1 MSDIRWFKLAAGK
14 AQEITGASEGLEKSL
29 QNLMEANLET
39 LLGVRF
45 LASEHPT
52 GKQHGGRIDT
62 LGIDENDCPVII
74 EYKRTV
80 NENVINQ
87 GLYYLDWLLDHK
99 AEFTL
104 LITDKIGGETA
115 DAIDWA
121 APRLICIA
129 ADFTKYDVHA
139 VRQIDRNIDLLR
151 YRRFG
156 AELLALELVHRTSA
170 EELGDDPGPG
180 KPKVAVKSY
189 DKTFL
194 TTLKDLDT
202 PLHDLYDALHTY
214 IMALGDDVQ
223 TRQRKLY
230 MAYRRIKNFAGVVP
244 AKKGLNLYLKLD
256 PDTVPPD
263 VGFLRDVRKIGH
275 WATGDLEVWIDSK
288 QALLKAQ
295 PLIDR
300 AYQGS

>member
-230 MAYRRIKNFAGVVP
+230 MAYRRIKNFAGVVL

>member
-1 MSDIRWFKLAAGK
+1 MSDIRLFKLAAGK
-14 AQEITGASEGLEKSL
+14 AQEITGAAEGLEKSL

-52 GKQHGGRIDT
+52 GKHHGGRIDT

-87 GLYYLDWLLDHK
+87 GLFYLDWLLDHK
-99 AEFTL
+99 AEFQL
-104 LITDKIGGETA
+104 LIIERFGKAVA

-139 VRQIDRNIDLLR
+139 VRQINRNIDLLR

-170 EELGDDPGPG
+170 EELGEDEEPG
-180 KPKVAVKSY
+180 KPKAAAKSY
-189 DKTFL
+189 DKNFL

-202 PLHDLYDALHTY
+202 PLHDLYDALHAY

-230 MAYRRIKNFAGVVP
+230 MAYRRIKNFAGIVP
-244 AKKGLNLYLKLD
+244 SKKGLNLYLKLD
-256 PDTVPPD
+256 PGTVPRD
-263 VGFLRDVRKIGH
+263 DGFLRDVSKIGH